1 MRVLKKKDLKSW
13 NFSEAYFSKVK
24 FGKIKAWKFHLKM
37 TLNLV
42 VPSGRV
48 KFVFYSEQ
56 GKCFRVIEIGDK
68 NYSRLTIPPKIWF
81 GFKGLDEGLNLIAN
95 VADIPHD
102 PNEVLRKEIDEI
114 EMDWSIE

>member
-1 MRVLKKKDLKSW
+1 MGKNLLSKIKITSLKIIKSSKGDVLRVLKKKDLKNW

-56 GKCFRVIEIGDK
+56 GKRFRVIEIGDK
-68 NYSRLTIPPKIWF
+68 KYFQLSYPCYGQQRY
-81 GFKGLDEGLNLIAN
+81 LI
-95 VADIPHD
+95 
-102 PNEVLRKEIDEI
+102 
-114 EMDWSIE
+114 